1 VSVTIHDVARRA
13 KVSIS
18 TVSRA
23 FTSPD
28 LVKQQTRSR
37 VLAAADEL
45 GYHASGAPHRL
56 SALRIGHLGIVV
68 PDLGN
73 PFFTGVLDGVQARA
87 RQDDVAVLFAN
98 SDEDPA
104 TELNLIR
111 RMARQ
116 VDGILLCGPGLTDD
130 QLRTAAGQATL
141 VLLNREV
148 AGIPSVVMDAADGMR
163 QAIQH
168 LAALGHRRC
177 AYLGGPRTSW
187 ANHARRRGLAE
198 AARRHGTEVVEFGP
212 FPPVF
217 EGGLQGADLALAA
230 DVTAIVAY
238 NDLVAFGALA
248 RLNARGVR
256 VPDEISLVG
265 FDDLVFAAIS
275 APPLTTIAMPTEA
288 AGRAAVTILLGLLGV
303 PDAGAGG
310 DTARVLDTHLI
321 VRATTAPPAG
331 GADTRP
337 G

>member
-1 VSVTIHDVARRA
+1 MTVTIHDVARRA
-13 KVSIS
+13 NVSIS

-28 LVKQQTRSR
+28 LVKHQTRSR
-37 VLAAADEL
+37 ILAAAGEL
-45 GYHASGAPHRL
+45 GYHSTGSPHRP
-56 SALRIGHLGIVV
+56 ATPRTGHLGIVV
-68 PDLGN
+68 SDLGN
-73 PFFTGVLDGVQARA
+73 PFFTGVLNGVQARA
-87 RQDDVAVLFAN
+87 RQDDIAVLFAN

-104 TELNLIR
+104 TELSLVR
-111 RMARQ
+111 KMAKQ
-116 VDGILLCGPGLTDD
+116 VDGVVLCSPSMTDD
-130 QLRTAAGQATL
+130 QVRAIAEETTL

-148 AGIPSVVMDAADGMR
+148 EGIPSVVMDSAGGMR
-163 QAIQH
+163 QVIQH

-187 ANHARRRGLAE
+187 SNAARLRGLRE
-198 AARRHGTEVVEFGP
+198 ASEQHGMEVVEFGP

-248 RLNARGVR
+248 RLNARGVP
-256 VPDEISLVG
+256 VPGEISLVG

-288 AGRAAVTILLGLLGV
+288 AGRKAVNLLLGLLEGS
-303 PDAGAGG
+303 PDH
-310 DTARVLDTHLI
+310 DTAQVMDTHLI
-321 VRATTAPPAG
+321 VRATTAPPL
-331 GADTRP
+331 
-337 G
+337 

>member
-1 VSVTIHDVARRA
+1 MSVTIHDVARRA
-13 KVSIS
+13 NVSIS

-23 FTSPD
+23 FTSPG
-28 LVKQQTRSR
+28 LVRHQTRSR
-37 VLAAADEL
+37 VLAAASEL
-45 GYHASGAPHRL
+45 GYHAAGAPQPVVRT
-56 SALRIGHLGIVV
+56 GHIGIVV
-68 PDLGN
+68 SDLGN

-87 RQDDVAVLFAN
+87 RQDDVAVLFAS
-98 SDEDPA
+98 SDQDPA
-104 TELNLIR
+104 TEQNLVR

-116 VDGILLCGPGLTDD
+116 VDGVVLGSPSMTDD
-130 QLRTAAGQATL
+130 QLRALAGQTTL

-148 AGIPSVVMDAADGMR
+148 PGIPSIVMDAADGMR
-163 QAIQH
+163 QAIEH

-177 AYLGGPRTSW
+177 AYLGGPRMSW
-187 ANHARRRGLAE
+187 ANRARRAGLAE
-198 AARRHGTEVVEFGP
+198 AAERHGTEIVEFGP

-248 RLNARGVR
+248 RLNARGVP

-288 AGRAAVTILLGLLGV
+288 AGRAAVTILLDLLDG
-303 PDAGAGG
+303 DA
-310 DTARVLDTHLI
+310 DEHTAQVLDTYLI

-331 GADTRP
+331 
-337 G
+337 

>member
-1 VSVTIHDVARRA
+1 MSVTIHDVARRA
-13 KVSIS
+13 NVSIS

-28 LVKQQTRSR
+28 LVRHQTRTR

-45 GYHASGAPHRL
+45 GYHAGVPQPAAAVRT
-56 SALRIGHLGIVV
+56 GYLGIVV

-87 RQDDVAVLFAN
+87 RQDDLAVLFAN
-98 SDEDPA
+98 SDEDQA
-104 TELNLIR
+104 TEQDLVR

-116 VDGILLCGPGLTDD
+116 VDGVVLCSPRTSEDR
-130 QLRTAAGQATL
+130 LRALAARTNL
-141 VLLNREV
+141 VLFNREV
-148 AGIPSVVMDAADGMR
+148 PGIPSIVLDAEDGMR

-187 ANHARRRGLAE
+187 SDRARRRGLAE
-198 AARRHGTEVVEFGP
+198 AAERHGTEVVEFGP

-248 RLNARGVR
+248 RLNARGVP

-288 AGRAAVTILLGLLGV
+288 AGRAAVTILLDLLDGV
-303 PDAGAGG
+303 ADEPAAQ
-310 DTARVLDTHLI
+310 VLDTHLI
-321 VRATTAPPAG
+321 VRATTAPPA
-331 GADTRP
+331 
-337 G
+337 

>member
-13 KVSIS
+13 NVSIS

-23 FTSPD
+23 FTAPD
-28 LVKQQTRSR
+28 LVKRQTRSR

-45 GYHASGAPHRL
+45 GYHANGTPHRIP
-56 SALRIGHLGIVV
+56 AVRTGHIGIVV
-68 PDLGN
+68 SDLAN

-87 RQDDVAVLFAN
+87 RQDDIAVLFAN
-98 SDEDPA
+98 SAEDPA
-104 TELNLIR
+104 TEQNLVR

-116 VDGILLCGPGLTDD
+116 VDGIVLCSPSMTDD
-130 QLRTAAGQATL
+130 QLRAVAGRTTL

-163 QAIQH
+163 QAVQH

-177 AYLGGPRTSW
+177 AYLGGPRASW
-187 ANHARRRGLAE
+187 ANTARRRGLAE
-198 AARRHGTEVVEFGP
+198 SAGRHGVDVVEFGP

-230 DVTAIVAY
+230 DVTAVVAY
-238 NDLVAFGALA
+238 NDLVAFGVLA
-248 RLNARGVR
+248 RLNARGVP

-288 AGRAAVTILLGLLGV
+288 AGRAAVTILLGLLDGEADDDPV
-303 PDAGAGG
+303 
-310 DTARVLDTHLI
+310 RVLDTHLI
-321 VRATTAPPAG
+321 VRATTAPPSRS
-331 GADTRP
+331 TVE
-337 G
+337 